1 MPCIKH
7 YAKQIL
13 FPVFVILPLCFGCE
27 DTDQLPFPIDEV
39 GCDKFI
45 NQLIKPGSKSQDSVD
60 IVQDMG
66 FDCRTETE
74 KRVIYCKRQ
83 EGTMLVKRHWI
94 VLFYFEGKFVTEV
107 STNTGLT
114 SL

>member
-1 MPCIKH
+1 MKASKTGTKTGGYWTASNNALH
-7 YAKQIL
+7 QTL
-13 FPVFVILPLCFGCE
+13 RETDFWFPVFVILPLCFGCE

-74 KRVIYCKRQ
+74 KRVIYCK
-83 EGTMLVKRHWI
+83 E
-94 VLFYFEGKFVTEV
+94 
-107 STNTGLT
+107 TGRNDAG
-114 SL
+114 